1 MAKYPE
7 KKQIR
12 AYKKRQRRR
21 NKNIRKSMLMWA
33 STGNMEGMKLS
44 EFNIK
49 DIRLR
54 AKNYRKKSKLPFN
67 YRRR

>member
-33 STGNMEGMKLS
+33 STGNMEGTKLS
-44 EFNIK
+44 DFNIT

-67 YRRR
+67 YRKR